1 MNNQIS
7 PAGQSKYFPGLD
19 ILKFALAVLIVAA
32 HCAFLKEAP
41 DLIYRFIG
49 TLEGFAVP
57 SFFAVSAFIFC
68 SKIDN
73 PGILGHTLRRIAIIF
88 GVWFMLMLPLSYYGF
103 LRHCNIKEFLY
114 AAALSCSFEA
124 YWFFKVLFINTL
136 LLYICLKWK
145 KCMFYIGLAAGIA
158 VYLLCGYNKYYHY
171 LPFAIYPYF
180 SFYYHI
186 GAFFIG
192 ALCYKLYERK
202 VFSRLSLSALLL
214 MLTLCVAANIAFQE
228 QTMVLVQ
235 LIIPLV
241 LIPLSLR
248 LSCGNAERC
257 KRLRALSILFYA
269 MQFFF
274 TWTYQITFSHIAPCF
289 PALHSAMAISTVK
302 FAFVMGSVSVLSY
315 LVLKYEHRYEFL
327 KYLH

>member
-1 MNNQIS
+1 MNNIIS
-7 PAGQSKYFPGLD
+7 PARHSTYFPGLD
-19 ILKFALAVLIVAA
+19 ILKFALSILIVAA

-57 SFFAVSAFIFC
+57 TFFAVSAFIFC

-88 GVWFMLMLPLSYYGF
+88 GVWFMLMLPLAYYGF
-103 LRHCNIKEFLY
+103 LRHCNIKEYLY
-114 AAALSCSFEA
+114 AAVLSCSFES

-145 KCMFYIGLAAGIA
+145 KSLFYVGLTTGA
-158 VYLLCGYNKYYHY
+158 VIYLVCGYNKFYHY

-180 SFYYHI
+180 SFYFHI
-186 GAFFIG
+186 GSFFIG
-192 ALCYKLYERK
+192 ALCYRLYARG
-202 VFSRLSLSALLL
+202 VFSRLSSWALLVVL
-214 MLTLCVAANIAFQE
+214 ALCIAACMAYHAQAF
-228 QTMVLVQ
+228 VLVQ
-235 LIIPLV
+235 LIIPMV
-241 LIPLSLR
+241 LIPLFLR
-248 LSCGNAERC
+248 LSTCNAERC

-274 TWTYQITFSHIAPCF
+274 NWTYQITLTHIAPCF
-289 PALHSAMAISTVK
+289 PALHAAMDISMVK
-302 FAFVMGSVSVLSY
+302 FAFVMGSVAVLSR